1 MSKESFRRAAG
12 VLVFAMAPCQ
22 RQPRSL
28 SALSAKVRLELGE
41 GLPEAEECA
50 ICFEPGN
57 FVDLPCSCDSMALDF
72 KG

>member
-1 MSKESFRRAAG
+1 M
-12 VLVFAMAPCQ
+12 FAMAPCKDKV
-22 RQPRSL
+22 
-28 SALSAKVRLELGE
+28 ALLTEPKVRLELGE

-72 KG
+72 KSLPS